1 MDRLRIVF
9 GVLVLLTVLA
19 VSVWKV
25 GILLTVVVVV
35 VGTIVLGLRHERKH
49 PVRL

>member
-1 MDRLRIVF
+1 MDRLRFVL
-9 GVLVLLTVLA
+9 GVLGLLTVLA

-35 VGTIVLGLRHERKH
+35 GTIVLGLRHERTH
-49 PVRL
+49 PVRH